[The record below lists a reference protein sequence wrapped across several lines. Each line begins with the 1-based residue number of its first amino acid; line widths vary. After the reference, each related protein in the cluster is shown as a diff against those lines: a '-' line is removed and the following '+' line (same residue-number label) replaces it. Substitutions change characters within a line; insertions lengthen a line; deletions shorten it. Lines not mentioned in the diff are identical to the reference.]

1 MKMSIANV
9 MGQFMAVRYVGA
21 MPSLS
26 GKNRGDALMSLS
38 LYQFQ
43 SNDVDKIKRQKAGL
57 IGSEMG

>member
-1 MKMSIANV
+1 
-9 MGQFMAVRYVGA
+9 MAVRYVGA